1 MWVHNGFLTV
11 NGEKMSKSLGNF
23 ITTRELL
30 DKGINGEVIR
40 FALLNSHYSDPLDWT
55 DKLLYDSQK
64 TLDRFYRLPEI
75 EKADGSKPSK
85 DLIEHLEDN
94 LNLSLPIA
102 AMRLLINEYNSG
114 GIDEESLIGLRNDI
128 KFLGFLNQTADEYFG
143 RNQSDSKVEELINL
157 RKEAKSA
164 KNYAEADNI
173 RQKLADMGIVIED
186 KPNGVTEW
194 RKA

>member
-85 DLIEHLEDN
+85 D
-94 LNLSLPIA
+94 
-102 AMRLLINEYNSG
+102 
-114 GIDEESLIGLRNDI
+114 
-128 KFLGFLNQTADEYFG
+128 
-143 RNQSDSKVEELINL
+143 
-157 RKEAKSA
+157 
-164 KNYAEADNI
+164 YA
-173 RQKLADMGIVIED
+173 G
-186 KPNGVTEW
+186 
-194 RKA
+194 